1 MVLKK
6 RTIRLTDTTLLN
18 AQQILWSSRL
28 RTSDIIP
35 VLKKLDDIGYH
46 SIEMWGGATF
56 DACIRY
62 LNEDP
67 WERLRTIKSHIKKTP
82 LQMLLRG
89 QSLVGY
95 KNYSDDVVY
104 KFVCAAVKNGINIIR
119 VFDALNDAK
128 NLRTVVL
135 ASKENGVEVQ
145 CAVVYTESPVHRI
158 NSYLRLVE
166 EFVNMGA
173 DSICIK
179 DMSGLLTPY
188 RTYGMVEAI
197 KRNFPEV
204 PLQLHCHYVNGYATM
219 NYIKAVEAGADL
231 LDTAAFP
238 LAFTNSLPA
247 TETIVES
254 LKDTPYDTDLDIGQ
268 LYEIADYFAALGEKE
283 GYKSENIPALQ
294 MKITKNQISS
304 GMISSLID
312 QLNQQK
318 SISKLE
324 DVLQEIPKIR
334 AEVGYPPLVAP
345 LSNIIGTQAVLNVLT
360 GKRWSVIVDEMREYI
375 SGCYG
380 KPPGPVSKEIRL
392 IVLGNESHADRLSEP
407 PKDDYVL
414 AATEISDIAKDS
426 EDVLTYCML
435 PELAGKFLSQKAG
448 LKGQVSKNKIF
459 SSQEASMDLNKIR
472 EIIKLV
478 EDSNLSEITVEEG
491 DFKLTVRKDNQV
503 TMKLGYQQEDEEK
516 VEERTEGTAMKEVME
531 DSIELKSPMVGT
543 LYRSPATGKP
553 PFVEVGESVKKGQTL
568 CIIEAM
574 KMMNNITSEYKGS
587 IIEICVEDAT
597 PVEYGQRLFVIR
609 KG

>member
-6 RTIRLTDTTLLN
+6 RTIRLTDTTLRN

-188 RTYGMVEAI
+188 RTYGMVFRRFHFSFTAI
-197 KRNFPEV
+197 
-204 PLQLHCHYVNGYATM
+204 
-219 NYIKAVEAGADL
+219 
-231 LDTAAFP
+231 
-238 LAFTNSLPA
+238 
-247 TETIVES
+247 
-254 LKDTPYDTDLDIGQ
+254 
-268 LYEIADYFAALGEKE
+268 
-283 GYKSENIPALQ
+283 
-294 MKITKNQISS
+294 
-304 GMISSLID
+304 
-312 QLNQQK
+312 
-318 SISKLE
+318 
-324 DVLQEIPKIR
+324 
-334 AEVGYPPLVAP
+334 
-345 LSNIIGTQAVLNVLT
+345 
-360 GKRWSVIVDEMREYI
+360 
-375 SGCYG
+375 
-380 KPPGPVSKEIRL
+380 
-392 IVLGNESHADRLSEP
+392 
-407 PKDDYVL
+407 
-414 AATEISDIAKDS
+414 
-426 EDVLTYCML
+426 ML
-435 PELAGKFLSQKAG
+435 
-448 LKGQVSKNKIF
+448 
-459 SSQEASMDLNKIR
+459 
-472 EIIKLV
+472 
-478 EDSNLSEITVEEG
+478 
-491 DFKLTVRKDNQV
+491 
-503 TMKLGYQQEDEEK
+503 
-516 VEERTEGTAMKEVME
+516 TAM
-531 DSIELKSPMVGT
+531 P
-543 LYRSPATGKP
+543 R
-553 PFVEVGESVKKGQTL
+553 
-568 CIIEAM
+568 
-574 KMMNNITSEYKGS
+574 
-587 IIEICVEDAT
+587 
-597 PVEYGQRLFVIR
+597 
-609 KG
+609 